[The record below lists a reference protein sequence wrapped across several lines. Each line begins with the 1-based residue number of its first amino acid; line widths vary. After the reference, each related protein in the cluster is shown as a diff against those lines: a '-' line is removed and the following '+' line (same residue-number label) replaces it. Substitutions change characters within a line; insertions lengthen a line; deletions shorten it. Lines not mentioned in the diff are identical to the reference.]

1 MIELLD
7 PNVITESSNSLEGT
21 SGFPDTIF
29 VIAFGNNK
37 FAAVNAT
44 TPPPDPMTLELLSSF
59 LTESDA
65 STYFAN
71 VASQLPPGG
80 EVKSMLFEEFREIA
94 KSKPAIKGI
103 ALWVKGAIALIHYTN

>member
-7 PNVITESSNSLEGT
+7 PKVIEESSNELEGQ

-44 TPPPDPMTLELLSSF
+44 TPKPDPMDLELLSSF
-59 LTESDA
+59 ITEPEA
-65 STYFAN
+65 KTYLEN
-71 VASQLPPGG
+71 TASQLPPGG
-80 EVKSMLFEEFREIA
+80 EVKSMLFEEFRDIA
-94 KSKPAIKGI
+94 KSKPSIKGI
-103 ALWVKGAIALIHYTN
+103 ALWIKGRIALIHYTN